1 MPVVLKGVRASRVE
15 GRAYQPFPNAFPGE
29 ALFKCVSTIF
39 GLRIVENCFENAFGN
54 VGSAFPNLRLGSII
68 IATFHS
74 NSHESHDRMPIH
86 CRCAIRTHESHD
98 DDSTMMCLSN

>member
-1 MPVVLKGVRASRVE
+1 VPVVLKDVRASRVE
-15 GRAYQPFPNAFPGE
+15 GRACQPFPNAFPGE
-29 ALFKCVSTIF
+29 ALFKGVGTIF

-68 IATFHS
+68 IAMCHS

-86 CRCAIRTHESHD
+86 CRFFELTSH
-98 DDSTMMCLSN
+98 MMMIAR